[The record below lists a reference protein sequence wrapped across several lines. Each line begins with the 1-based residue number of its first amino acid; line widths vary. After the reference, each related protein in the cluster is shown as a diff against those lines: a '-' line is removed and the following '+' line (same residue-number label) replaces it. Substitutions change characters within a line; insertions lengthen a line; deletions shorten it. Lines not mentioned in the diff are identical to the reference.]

1 MSLRFAMV
9 TDTHVGM
16 TGASVERLRPVYA
29 AIARRAPDF
38 VLHCGDITDTG
49 LPGEYERYWQTVPAA
64 LRGRIRHMPG
74 NHEVRWDP
82 TAKGLYREQFGA
94 APYSFDAGGV
104 HVTGLDLTQPLLEP
118 GHCGAAALEWLDRD
132 LAAAG
137 GPALLFQH
145 FPVGGEHDYVDD
157 QAALLELIARHDVR
171 VLVAGHV
178 HREAVTRLDGPVQ
191 VTLQA
196 VLKEPVFYWAELG
209 DSPALT
215 VSRLTVAADGT
226 QASSPVAAVPLTRPL
241 TGSLTGPLTGPRRG
255 YRPPRGAAAAGLPQP
270 QWRLRLAGSVQA
282 GIAVAG
288 GAVAGG
294 AAAGDVV
301 VAASTSGDVAAV
313 RVPAD
318 RGGRSVSWLW
328 RARFGPV
335 YRRPGVSRDGRTLFV
350 PSADRHL
357 YALDASTGLVGW
369 RFAADA
375 PVLSQ
380 PLVTPDLVVFT
391 AGERLLAVHATSGEL
406 AWAVPGRGFSAGRA
420 GCDGERVYTAAADGF
435 ARAHDLRTG
444 REAWSHR
451 MVSGDLHRVT
461 LYSGWDDVIA
471 LGAGVVLAA
480 TVSGTQALE
489 AATGAPRWTLP
500 GSTMY
505 PPTVV
510 LGDGTALFATER
522 GLLSRVGLADGGAV
536 WQADLGVGVQNA
548 GLAVAGDSA
557 WVVTADGRLVRVR
570 LADGREQGAVR
581 YTLAQCFS
589 APAVTGDTLVAG
601 DQGGVVHGL
610 RLPTERGRLL
620 GGAGNPA
627 RSGLNVGDPQAGVGL
642 IPAVDGHQVGGQ
654 RLDLAAVAQAAGVD
668 SAHAGDARRQ
678 GLHQVGGFAIV
689 AEHQDVQVDR
699 VDLGIEQQDRG
710 DMVERRHHPAAGQ
723 QRGGLLG
730 RTPLGDRQ
738 RVGAALV
745 EAERVDAVHD
755 DLARQLI
762 GQRGQQVTVALPRHR
777 GDYHAGAAGG
787 VGVGQAQDAV
797 PDLPR
802 GGGGA
807 LGASGPDD
815 HLVPG
820 QRESAGQAASLVP
833 GAAEDADDE
842 SVHGRGFALSHALH
856 PSSPGSPWGPPGGTG
871 GGEPPV
877 KQGGSGGDRPPET
890 TLRTDMAARRG
901 LPDAP

>member
-16 TGASVERLRPVYA
+16 TAASVERLRPVYA

-64 LRGRIRHMPG
+64 LRGRIRHVPG

-94 APYSFDAGGV
+94 VPFSFDAGGM
-104 HVTGLDLTQPLLEP
+104 HVTGFDPTQPLLEP

-145 FPVGGEHDYVDD
+145 FPVGGEHDYIDD

-178 HREAVTRLDGPVQ
+178 HRETVTRLDGPVQ

-196 VLKEPVFYWAELG
+196 VLREPVFYWAELG
-209 DSPALT
+209 DGPALT
-215 VSRLTVAADGT
+215 VSRVTVAADGT
-226 QASSPVAAVPLTRPL
+226 QAASPVAAVPLT
-241 TGSLTGPLTGPRRG
+241 GPRPGHHPARG
-255 YRPPRGAAAAGLPQP
+255 TAVGVPGAWPPEADPGAAIATDSAAGLPRP
-270 QWRLRLAGSVQA
+270 QWRLRLLGSVQAGIAVAGSVQA

-288 GAVAGG
+288 GGG
-294 AAAGDVV
+294 DGDVV

-313 RVPAD
+313 RVLAGGGD
-318 RGGRSVSWLW
+318 RGVSWLW

-350 PSADRHL
+350 PSADRCL

-380 PLVTPDLVVFT
+380 PLVTPELVVFT
-391 AGERLLAVHATSGEL
+391 AGERLLAVHAASGEL

-420 GCDGERVYTAAADGF
+420 GYDGERVYTAAADGF

-471 LGAGVVLAA
+471 LGAGLVLAA

-505 PPTVV
+505 PPTVD
-510 LGDGTALFATER
+510 LGDGTALLTTER
-522 GLLSRVGLADGGAV
+522 GLLTRVGLADGGTV
-536 WQADLGVGVQNA
+536 WQAALGVSVQNA
-548 GLAVAGDSA
+548 GLAVAGNSA
-557 WVVTADGRLVRVR
+557 WVVSADGRLVRVR
-570 LADGREQGAVR
+570 LADGQEQGSVR
-581 YTLAQCFS
+581 FTRAQCFS
-589 APAVTGDTLVAG
+589 APAVAGDTLVAG
-601 DQGGVVHGL
+601 DQDGVVHGL
-610 RLPTERGRLL
+610 RLPADPAHYGRLL

-627 RSGLNVGDPQAGVGL
+627 RSGLNVGDPQAGMGL
-642 IPAVDGHQVGGQ
+642 V
-654 RLDLAAVAQAAGVD
+654 AAVYG
-668 SAHAGDARRQ
+668 H
-678 GLHQVGGFAIV
+678 
-689 AEHQDVQVDR
+689 
-699 VDLGIEQQDRG
+699 
-710 DMVERRHHPAAGQ
+710 
-723 QRGGLLG
+723 
-730 RTPLGDRQ
+730 
-738 RVGAALV
+738 
-745 EAERVDAVHD
+745 
-755 DLARQLI
+755 
-762 GQRGQQVTVALPRHR
+762 
-777 GDYHAGAAGG
+777 
-787 VGVGQAQDAV
+787 
-797 PDLPR
+797 
-802 GGGGA
+802 
-807 LGASGPDD
+807 
-815 HLVPG
+815 
-820 QRESAGQAASLVP
+820 
-833 GAAEDADDE
+833 
-842 SVHGRGFALSHALH
+842 
-856 PSSPGSPWGPPGGTG
+856 
-871 GGEPPV
+871 
-877 KQGGSGGDRPPET
+877 
-890 TLRTDMAARRG
+890 
-901 LPDAP
+901 

>member
-16 TGASVERLRPVYA
+16 TAASVERLRPVYA

-64 LRGRIRHMPG
+64 LRGRIRHVPG

-94 APYSFDAGGV
+94 VPYSFDAGGV
-104 HVTGLDLTQPLLEP
+104 HVTGFDPTQPLLEP

-137 GPALLFQH
+137 GPSLLFQH

-178 HREAVTRLDGPVQ
+178 HRETVTRLDGPVQ

-209 DSPALT
+209 DGPALT
-215 VSRLTVAADGT
+215 VSHVTVAADGT
-226 QASSPVAAVPLTRPL
+226 QAGSPVAAVPLT
-241 TGSLTGPLTGPRRG
+241 GPLAGA
-255 YRPPRGAAAAGLPQP
+255 RPGHRPARGAAEGVPGAWPPATDPAAASAAGLPRP
-270 QWRLRLAGSVQA
+270 QWRLRLPGSVQA

-288 GAVAGG
+288 AVRARTASAGDAVARGSVV
-294 AAAGDVV
+294 GDVV

-313 RVPAD
+313 RVPGD
-318 RGGRSVSWLW
+318 RGDRSVSWLW

-380 PLVTPDLVVFT
+380 PLVTPELVVFT
-391 AGERLLAVHATSGEL
+391 AGERLLAVHAASGEL

-489 AATGAPRWTLP
+489 AATGAPRWSLP

-510 LGDGTALFATER
+510 LGDGTALFTTER
-522 GLLSRVGLADGGAV
+522 GLLSRVGLADGSTV

-557 WVVTADGRLVRVR
+557 WVVSADGRLVRVR
-570 LADGREQGAVR
+570 LADGREQGSVR
-581 YTLAQCFS
+581 YTLALCFS
-589 APAVTGDTLVAG
+589 APAVTGDTLVTG
-601 DQGGVVHGL
+601 DQDGVVHGL
-610 RLPTERGRLL
+610 RLP
-620 GGAGNPA
+620 AGP
-627 RSGLNVGDPQAGVGL
+627 
-642 IPAVDGHQVGGQ
+642 
-654 RLDLAAVAQAAGVD
+654 
-668 SAHAGDARRQ
+668 
-678 GLHQVGGFAIV
+678 
-689 AEHQDVQVDR
+689 
-699 VDLGIEQQDRG
+699 
-710 DMVERRHHPAAGQ
+710 
-723 QRGGLLG
+723 
-730 RTPLGDRQ
+730 
-738 RVGAALV
+738 
-745 EAERVDAVHD
+745 
-755 DLARQLI
+755 
-762 GQRGQQVTVALPRHR
+762 
-777 GDYHAGAAGG
+777 
-787 VGVGQAQDAV
+787 
-797 PDLPR
+797 
-802 GGGGA
+802 
-807 LGASGPDD
+807 GPC
-815 HLVPG
+815 G
-820 QRESAGQAASLVP
+820 
-833 GAAEDADDE
+833 
-842 SVHGRGFALSHALH
+842 
-856 PSSPGSPWGPPGGTG
+856 
-871 GGEPPV
+871 
-877 KQGGSGGDRPPET
+877 
-890 TLRTDMAARRG
+890 
-901 LPDAP
+901 

>member
-16 TGASVERLRPVYA
+16 TAASVERLRPVYA

-49 LPGEYERYWQTVPAA
+49 LPGEYERYWRTVPAA
-64 LRGRIRHMPG
+64 LRGRIRHVPG

-82 TAKGLYREQFGA
+82 TAKELYREQFGA
-94 APYSFDAGGV
+94 VPYSFDAGGV
-104 HVTGLDLTQPLLEP
+104 HVTGFDPTQPLLEP
-118 GHCGAAALEWLDRD
+118 GHCGAATLEWLDRD

-145 FPVGGEHDYVDD
+145 FPVGGEHDYIDD

-171 VLVAGHV
+171 LLVAGHV
-178 HREAVTRLDGPVQ
+178 HRETVTLLDGLVQ
-191 VTLQA
+191 LTLQA

-209 DSPALT
+209 DGPALL
-215 VSRLTVAADGT
+215 VSRVTMAADGT
-226 QASSPVAAVPLTRPL
+226 QAGSPVAAVPLA
-241 TGSLTGPLTGPRRG
+241 GPLTGPRPGHR
-255 YRPPRGAAAAGLPQP
+255 PRGGATGAGLPRP
-270 QWRLRLAGSVQA
+270 QWRLRLPGSVQG

-288 GAVAGG
+288 GGVADDAVAGF
-294 AAAGDVV
+294 VV

-318 RGGRSVSWLW
+318 RGDRSVSWLW

-380 PLVTPDLVVFT
+380 PLVTPELVVFT
-391 AGERLLAVHATSGEL
+391 AGERLLAVHAVSGEL

-489 AATGAPRWTLP
+489 ATTGAPRWTLP

-510 LGDGTALFATER
+510 LGDGTALFTTER
-522 GLLSRVGLADGGAV
+522 GLLARVGLADGAAV

-557 WVVTADGRLVRVR
+557 WVASADGRLVRVR
-570 LADGREQGAVR
+570 LADGREQSSVR

-610 RLPTERGRLL
+610 RLP
-620 GGAGNPA
+620 ADA
-627 RSGLNVGDPQAGVGL
+627 AAFSGV
-642 IPAVDGHQVGGQ
+642 
-654 RLDLAAVAQAAGVD
+654 
-668 SAHAGDARRQ
+668 
-678 GLHQVGGFAIV
+678 
-689 AEHQDVQVDR
+689 
-699 VDLGIEQQDRG
+699 
-710 DMVERRHHPAAGQ
+710 
-723 QRGGLLG
+723 
-730 RTPLGDRQ
+730 
-738 RVGAALV
+738 
-745 EAERVDAVHD
+745 
-755 DLARQLI
+755 
-762 GQRGQQVTVALPRHR
+762 
-777 GDYHAGAAGG
+777 
-787 VGVGQAQDAV
+787 
-797 PDLPR
+797 
-802 GGGGA
+802 
-807 LGASGPDD
+807 
-815 HLVPG
+815 
-820 QRESAGQAASLVP
+820 RET
-833 GAAEDADDE
+833 
-842 SVHGRGFALSHALH
+842 R
-856 PSSPGSPWGPPGGTG
+856 
-871 GGEPPV
+871 PV
-877 KQGGSGGDRPPET
+877 RD
-890 TLRTDMAARRG
+890 
-901 LPDAP
+901 

>member
-16 TGASVERLRPVYA
+16 TAASVERLRPVYA

-64 LRGRIRHMPG
+64 LRGRIRHVPG

-82 TAKGLYREQFGA
+82 TAKELYREQFGA
-94 APYSFDAGGV
+94 VPYSFDAGGV
-104 HVTGLDLTQPLLEP
+104 HVTGFDPTQPLLEP
-118 GHCGAAALEWLDRD
+118 GHCGAATLEWLDRD

-145 FPVGGEHDYVDD
+145 FPVGGEHDYIDD

-171 VLVAGHV
+171 LLVAGHV
-178 HREAVTRLDGPVQ
+178 HRETVTLLDGLVQ
-191 VTLQA
+191 LTLQA

-209 DSPALT
+209 DGPALL
-215 VSRLTVAADGT
+215 VSRVTMAADGT
-226 QASSPVAAVPLTRPL
+226 QADSPVAAVPLA
-241 TGSLTGPLTGPRRG
+241 GPLTGPRPGHR
-255 YRPPRGAAAAGLPQP
+255 PRGGATGAGLPRP
-270 QWRLRLAGSVQA
+270 QWRLRLPGSVQAGIAVAGSVQA

-288 GAVAGG
+288 GSVADDAV
-294 AAAGDVV
+294 AGDVV

-318 RGGRSVSWLW
+318 RGDRSVSWLW

-380 PLVTPDLVVFT
+380 PLVTPELVVFT
-391 AGERLLAVHATSGEL
+391 AGERLLAVHAVSGEL

-489 AATGAPRWTLP
+489 ATTGAPRWTLP

-510 LGDGTALFATER
+510 LGDGTALFTTER
-522 GLLSRVGLADGGAV
+522 GLLARVGLADGAAV

-557 WVVTADGRLVRVR
+557 WVASADGRLVRVR
-570 LADGREQGAVR
+570 LADGREQSSVR

-610 RLPTERGRLL
+610 RLPT
-620 GGAGNPA
+620 AP
-627 RSGLNVGDPQAGVGL
+627 
-642 IPAVDGHQVGGQ
+642 
-654 RLDLAAVAQAAGVD
+654 
-668 SAHAGDARRQ
+668 
-678 GLHQVGGFAIV
+678 
-689 AEHQDVQVDR
+689 
-699 VDLGIEQQDRG
+699 
-710 DMVERRHHPAAGQ
+710 
-723 QRGGLLG
+723 
-730 RTPLGDRQ
+730 
-738 RVGAALV
+738 
-745 EAERVDAVHD
+745 
-755 DLARQLI
+755 
-762 GQRGQQVTVALPRHR
+762 
-777 GDYHAGAAGG
+777 
-787 VGVGQAQDAV
+787 
-797 PDLPR
+797 
-802 GGGGA
+802 
-807 LGASGPDD
+807 GPF
-815 HLVPG
+815 G
-820 QRESAGQAASLVP
+820 
-833 GAAEDADDE
+833 
-842 SVHGRGFALSHALH
+842 
-856 PSSPGSPWGPPGGTG
+856 
-871 GGEPPV
+871 
-877 KQGGSGGDRPPET
+877 
-890 TLRTDMAARRG
+890 
-901 LPDAP
+901 